1 MNGEAALEEEGEEF
15 IPRRASSRP
24 PFIPVSLHPFLL
36 LPPAAPG
43 PLCRRCAGQPR
54 ARCGAP
60 GSVQRRTPLTRGS
73 QPRKFPPLPFP
84 PAPPCP
90 GFCAGT
96 KPRSVPPLGLVQVCC
111 RQGQPAVG
119 RRFPA
124 AVTWQRE
131 LCRVPAGPAPLQ
143 RPPRNG
149 RAPIPRALLRFPPSA
164 VRCGGWRELQA
175 APWLQHGWLLSQN
188 WELSFKMGICFAVC
202 VWLGPSALGMPD

>member
-1 MNGEAALEEEGEEF
+1 MEEEGEEF

-36 LPPAAPG
+36 LPRPRPGLCAAGVRGSPGLGAAPNAAHS
-43 PLCRRCAGQPR
+43 RFAT
-54 ARCGAP
+54 
-60 GSVQRRTPLTRGS
+60 SEVS
-73 QPRKFPPLPFP
+73 PPLP
-84 PAPPCP
+84 
-90 GFCAGT
+90 GFCTGT